1 MLSIVIPVRDR
12 QAPLDRLL
20 AEIAAQAAAREA
32 GAGSG
37 DALEVV
43 IVDDAST
50 PPYAPPQDFPV
61 PLRLARLDRRSGA
74 NAARRLGLA
83 LGRGDHVHFHDS
95 DDGIAPGWLDAAL
108 AAIAA
113 AAASTPQAGVIVTRR
128 LDVIG
133 AAQTPVRQAYAEAQ
147 RNRPDRIRR
156 MLAFRNCIGPFGG
169 VIFARTALEGV
180 AFPDIASSQ
189 DWAVYRAVLAR
200 EPTIALAHEAQ
211 FLYRRDGEDRISASA
226 RRKALG
232 MAGLL
237 RGLGAGPRAAL
248 IRLYHL
254 HYFRRSLIACDR
266 RALRR
271 ILGRT
276 RIIRPVAY
284 CAALAYMAVALR
296 WR

>member
-1 MLSIVIPVRDR
+1 MLSIIVPVRDR

-20 AEIAAQAAAREA
+20 AEVAAQAAARAET
-32 GAGSG
+32 GG
-37 DALEVV
+37 ALEVV
-43 IVDDAST
+43 IVDDAS
-50 PPYAPPQDFPV
+50 APRCAAPRDFPV
-61 PLRLARLDRRSGA
+61 PLRLARLERRGGA

-83 LGRGDHVHFHDS
+83 LSRGDWLHFHDS

-113 AAASTPQAGVIVTRR
+113 APQAGVIVTRR
-128 LDVIG
+128 FDETGG
-133 AAQTPVRQAYAEAQ
+133 ALTPVRQAYAEAQ
-147 RNRPDRIRR
+147 RARPDRIRR
-156 MLAFRNCIGPFGG
+156 MLTFRNCLGPFGG
-169 VIFARTALEGV
+169 VIFARAALEGV

-200 EPTIALAHEAQ
+200 EPAVALAPEAR
-211 FLYRRDGEDRISASA
+211 FLYRRDGGDRISASA

-237 RGLGAGPRAAL
+237 RGLGGGPRAAL

-271 ILGRT
+271 ILRRT
-276 RIIRPVAY
+276 RLTRPVAY
-284 CAALAYMAVALR
+284 CAAMAYMAISLR